1 MNMLNL
7 SIAVTAAA
15 ALVLLFK
22 LLFGNKITPR
32 GHMLLWL
39 LPAVAMLAVPLAGI
53 LPESDFAVRTY
64 LPQAQARIGTSSA
77 WTGQADY
84 LSETA
89 DERQQADGQMVD
101 TQGVNGQ
108 AHVSMQVPFT
118 DRTLTGDFAASR
130 HPQPCEDRD
139 QARRGHNVSD
149 AAGRSVCDRVGKR
162 IQRGRAA
169 AGTGA

>member
-15 ALVLLFK
+15 ALVLLLK

-89 DERQQADGQMVD
+89 DERQ
-101 TQGVNGQ
+101 
-108 AHVSMQVPFT
+108 
-118 DRTLTGDFAASR
+118 
-130 HPQPCEDRD
+130 
-139 QARRGHNVSD
+139 
-149 AAGRSVCDRVGKR
+149 
-162 IQRGRAA
+162 
-169 AGTGA
+169 

>member
-15 ALVLLFK
+15 ALVLLLK

-64 LPQAQARIGTSSA
+64 LPQTQARIGTSSA

-101 TQGVNGQ
+101 TQGGG
-108 AHVSMQVPFT
+108 T
-118 DRTLTGDFAASR
+118 DRLM
-130 HPQPCEDRD
+130 
-139 QARRGHNVSD
+139 
-149 AAGRSVCDRVGKR
+149 SVCRCR
-162 IQRGRAA
+162 SQTGR
-169 AGTGA
+169 